1 MTASHGNR
9 MAAAASPPVSA
20 FPWAEPVATTRRT
33 RCAKRSARSPA
44 LTAGSGANALAILA
58 VQCLVADLATRSSHD
73 EGTSFLTLA
82 FQASGAVPSDLG
94 PVAGLAALCGS
105 DVGVSEGLN
114 SLLVS

>member
-44 LTAGSGANALAILA
+44 LTAGSGANCVGLMTALPWMCETIAK
-58 VQCLVADLATRSSHD
+58 T
-73 EGTSFLTLA
+73 T
-82 FQASGAVPSDLG
+82 
-94 PVAGLAALCGS
+94 ALRTTT
-105 DVGVSEGLN
+105 
-114 SLLVS
+114 